1 LIELAKRNELDFVF
15 TLDKKFN
22 HPEWV
27 CASQTVEEIIFVAPK
42 DQKRSEVPI
51 EELVQKPFILTER
64 GAAYQYELE
73 RLLAEQELR
82 IEPILEIG
90 NTETIIKLV
99 KRGIGFSFLPKY
111 TVSYELETG
120 QLVQIQTNLP
130 VVTMYCQ
137 LLYHKNKWLTPQMK
151 TLIQLA
157 RKLE

>member
-1 LIELAKRNELDFVF
+1 MSLICFY
-15 TLDKKFN
+15 LDKKFN

-73 RLLAEQELR
+73 RLLAEQNFGLSR
-82 IEPILEIG
+82 FWKLE

-99 KRGIGFSFLPKY
+99 KRGIGFSFLRN
-111 TVSYELETG
+111 
-120 QLVQIQTNLP
+120 I
-130 VVTMYCQ
+130 
-137 LLYHKNKWLTPQMK
+137 
-151 TLIQLA
+151 
-157 RKLE
+157 R

>member
-1 LIELAKRNELDFVF
+1 M
-15 TLDKKFN
+15 
-22 HPEWV
+22 
-27 CASQTVEEIIFVAPK
+27 
-42 DQKRSEVPI
+42 
-51 EELVQKPFILTER
+51 QKPFILTER

-73 RLLAEQELR
+73 RLLVEQELR

-111 TVSYELETG
+111 TVNHELETG

-130 VVTMYCQ
+130 VVMMYCQ

-151 TLIQLA
+151 TLIQLV
-157 RKLE
+157 RKVGLEEHG